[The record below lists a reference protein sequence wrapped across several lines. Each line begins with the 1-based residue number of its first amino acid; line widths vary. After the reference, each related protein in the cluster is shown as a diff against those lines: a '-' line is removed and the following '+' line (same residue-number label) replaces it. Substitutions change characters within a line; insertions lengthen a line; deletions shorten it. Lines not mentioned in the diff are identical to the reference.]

1 MARRAAA
8 AMVARSR
15 VDEVALVVVAKEAVA
30 GAAGTAMVTAE
41 GVGEAVGS
49 PWVVGGMAAEVV
61 MVGEAAA
68 TAVKAAD
75 LEAEAVG
82 AAMAADAVMGVRY
95 SRAARI

>member
-1 MARRAAA
+1 
-8 AMVARSR
+8 MVERSR
-15 VDEVALVVVAKEAVA
+15 VDGAALVVVAKEAVA

-49 PWVVGGMAAEVV
+49 PWVVGGMAAAAVV
-61 MVGEAAA
+61 VGEAAE

-95 SRAARI
+95 SLAARI